1 MMEYKTL
8 TAIAAGGFAGAL
20 SRYGLSQVGMNW
32 GGFPLNTLV
41 INILGAFLLAGF
53 LEISLDRLRV
63 SGPVRTGVS
72 TGFLGA
78 FTTFSGL
85 CAEAF
90 SLNTALGTGAAGA
103 YVAISLAGG
112 LIATVLG
119 IAGARFL
126 MGSSGEAHG

>member
-1 MMEYKTL
+1 MIAYKTW

-20 SRYGLSQVGMNW
+20 SRYGLSQVGMPW

-41 INILGAFLLAGF
+41 INVLGAFLLAGF
-53 LEISLDRLRV
+53 LEISLERLRV

-90 SLNTALGTGAAGA
+90 SLNTALGTSAAGA

-112 LIATVLG
+112 LVAAILG
-119 IAGARFL
+119 MAGARFL
-126 MGSSGEAHG
+126 IALSGEAHG